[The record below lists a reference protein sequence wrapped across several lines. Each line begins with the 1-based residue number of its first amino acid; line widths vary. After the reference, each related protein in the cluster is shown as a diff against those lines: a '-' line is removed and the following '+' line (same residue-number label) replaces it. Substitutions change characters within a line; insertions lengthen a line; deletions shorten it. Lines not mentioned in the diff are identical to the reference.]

1 MKFWQMMGF
10 MTTGGPTA
18 RGHAWNCFS
27 SLSAVACH
35 HSLSDTVLGVVPVH
49 HLIQILTR
57 AEMFCSRNYLRSDTL
72 PYDLTSKNLLAAD
85 AAKPT
90 TMYALVIK
98 PDAGRRERRERMC
111 HTRFYK
117 ENRMHLICAPG
128 SFYTHMIDKTRVI
141 PLL

>member
-1 MKFWQMMGF
+1 V
-10 MTTGGPTA
+10 

-35 HSLSDTVLGVVPVH
+35 RSLSDTVLGVVPVH

-57 AEMFCSRNYLRSDTL
+57 AEMFCSGNYLRSDTL

-98 PDAGRRERRERMC
+98 PDAGRRERRERMHKHEASAY
-111 HTRFYK
+111 HTSVFKSPDLSRFIA
-117 ENRMHLICAPG
+117 LIAQC
-128 SFYTHMIDKTRVI
+128 I
-141 PLL
+141 PIRTTDPSCTIRNHIVR